1 MQRGFR
7 DFIASAAGV
16 IVILGV
22 WVMGSHWA
30 QAAGSG
36 EIPEVY
42 QNKTMPEGWWTD
54 SEVIAE
60 GKKIYNGK
68 VVSAAICFACH
79 GRDGKPVMRGVPDFR
94 DPGVM
99 SGKTAGQL
107 YWRIAE
113 GVPRTAMMAWKNKL
127 SEKQIWKVIAYL
139 HTYSHG
145 GKGMAH
151 AHP

>member
-1 MQRGFR
+1 MQRGFWGA
-7 DFIASAAGV
+7 IAILMSV
-16 IVILGV
+16 IGFSVMLGP
-22 WVMGSHWA
+22 SI
-30 QAAGSG
+30 QAEGTD

-99 SGKTAGQL
+99 SGKTARQL
-107 YWRIAE
+107 YWRISE
-113 GVPRTAMMAWKNKL
+113 GIPRTAMMAWKNKL

-145 GKGMAH
+145 GKGTTH